1 MVEESAEEG
10 IMKEA
15 SGRLYYSIGEVSEM
29 LSIKPHTLHYWESA
43 FPFLKPHKNQAG
55 NRCYR
60 PHDLDLVKLI
70 DKLLNGEGYSIE
82 GARKQLELIRKRDGQ
97 LNLDLKSSNHSTELL
112 DDICSDLE
120 AIIIDLSRKPRTEL
134 DA

>member
-1 MVEESAEEG
+1 
-10 IMKEA
+10 MKEA
-15 SGRLYYSIGEVSEM
+15 GGRLYYSIGEVSEM

-43 FPFLKPHKNQAG
+43 FPSLKPHKNQAG

-82 GARKQLELIRKRDGQ
+82 GARKQLELLRKREGQ
-97 LNLDLKSSNHSTELL
+97 LNLGIKRTDHSAELL
-112 DDICSDLE
+112 EEICSDLE
-120 AIIIDLSRKPRTEL
+120 TIIRDIAHKPITEL
-134 DA
+134 DG